1 MAAWQSWS
9 PSDCRPIALRPYL
22 SIGLPILL
30 IFVYLCSIFLYYIII
45 PYIRQR
51 ISGLWYVSPGP
62 RSCFNTKKNGK
73 YYVCC
78 EECN

>member
-45 PYIRQR
+45 PYIRQC
-51 ISGLWYVSPGP
+51 ISGLWCTFLGLKP
-62 RSCFNTKKNGK
+62 RYNAI
-73 YYVCC
+73 
-78 EECN
+78 EEWQILRLL